1 MRAWAPLPRSAEEGG
16 KGGGRMLLAAK
27 PRDGRRRRR
36 REKEQYDQY
45 GFIVE
50 PRLPRRETI
59 CSLSMHHLLVWAVGW
74 ATCGR
79 GGIKGTRGAG
89 GPNRGL
95 SPHHRAGGGSPRL
108 GGKPSRLLGAR
119 LFPEEGIKQTRCF

>member
-1 MRAWAPLPRSAEEGG
+1 
-16 KGGGRMLLAAK
+16 MLLAAK

-79 GGIKGTRGAG
+79 GGLRGRG
-89 GPNRGL
+89 GP
-95 SPHHRAGGGSPRL
+95 GGPT
-108 GGKPSRLLGAR
+108 GGCPPTTGQGEAR
-119 LFPEEGIKQTRCF
+119 PG